1 MEEMMRQDA
10 RREPITFLY
19 ATDSRLRS
27 STDSSLSVTSLATLS
42 ISATISS

>member
-1 MEEMMRQDA
+1 MEEMIRQEA

-27 STDSSLSVTSLATLS
+27 STDSSLSATCFATAS
-42 ISATISS
+42 IS